1 MTPLDLVVFFVVFFD
16 LFLFLYLT
24 SSPPISAG
32 AGVVRTGGEDGGFS
46 VFSSTGSI
54 NDSSAAGII
63 F

>member
-1 MTPLDLVVFFVVFFD
+1 MFFVVFFD